1 MSSSQPAPGLSLEQV
16 ADLLVGVESVD
27 ALLATVDDLL
37 AQLLAL
43 PARLYLWDGGG
54 HVYYA
59 AHGFGCPREAPH
71 LAAPEFLP
79 PGWYRLSSRGAPV
92 GLLVVESEWS
102 HDRAALAH
110 LGALLGPILIAL
122 HTQERS
128 RAESR
133 EAHAQVE
140 QVINA
145 GDLLSHLDVDVLLV
159 KIIETM
165 LSATRAQVGAVLT
178 PDAAGT
184 MQVRV
189 PWGFPEGVVRRVRFR
204 DGTPVVNRVA
214 SGGGPLC
221 LDAAQAE
228 EVLDLAAIAPIRITA
243 LLALPLSA
251 RGRTQG
257 VLVLA
262 NPEDGFDDHRQRLA
276 RTLCAMA
283 AIALDNAL
291 LVKATLDRDRLQQEM
306 DLARTV
312 QTGMYPVGGLSL
324 PGLAAEG
331 ASRPCDETGGDYY
344 TFLERDGRMLA
355 MIGDVSGHGIGA
367 ALFTTMAH
375 AVITQQLRAG
385 VQIEPAFMA
394 LNDALSHGQSGRFMT
409 AALVEI
415 DPVTRIFRYV
425 SAGHNPLLWIHRGE
439 PRWLESCGMPMG
451 IMAGAAYPPPAPLVG
466 APGDLLILYTDGFT
480 EAADPANDL
489 YGDDRLAA
497 AALASDGE
505 PGQVLKAMIA
515 DVDRFAAGR
524 PLADDLTMVVIRF
537 T

>member
-1 MSSSQPAPGLSLEQV
+1 MSDPAPGLTLEQV

-27 ALLATVDDLL
+27 SLLTAIDDLL

-54 HVYYA
+54 KVYYA
-59 AHGFGCPREAPH
+59 AHGFGCPREAPD
-71 LAAPEFLP
+71 LRLP
-79 PGWYRLSSRGAPV
+79 DPLPRGWYRLSSRGAPV

-102 HDRAALAH
+102 HDPKALEH

-122 HTQERS
+122 HRQERS
-128 RAESR
+128 RTELR
-133 EAHAQVE
+133 EAQVQVE

-145 GDLLSHLDVDVLLV
+145 GDLLSHLDVEILLV
-159 KIIETM
+159 KIVETM
-165 LSATRAQVGAVLT
+165 LSATHAQVAALLT
-178 PDAAGT
+178 PDAAGV

-189 PWGFPEGVVRRVRFR
+189 PWGFPEDVVRRVRFL
-204 DGTPVVNRVA
+204 DGTPVVDRVA
-214 SGGGPLC
+214 AGDGAVC
-221 LDAAQAE
+221 LEGAQ
-228 EVLDLAAIAPIRITA
+228 VGQRLDLDAIAPIRITA

-262 NPEDGFDDHRQRLA
+262 NPEDGFDEHRQRLA

-306 DLARTV
+306 DLARSV
-312 QTGMYPVGGLSL
+312 QTGMYPVGGLEL

-344 TFLERDGRMLA
+344 TYLERDGHLLA

-385 VQIEPAFMA
+385 VQLEPAFMA

-409 AALVEI
+409 AALVEL
-415 DPVTRIFRYV
+415 DPVTRVFRYV
-425 SAGHNPLLWIHRGE
+425 SAGHNPLLWIHQGE

-480 EAADPANDL
+480 EAADPANEL

-497 AALASDGE
+497 AAARAAAGG
-505 PGQVLKAMIA
+505 PGDVLKTMVA
-515 DVDRFAAGR
+515 DVDRFADGR

-537 T
+537 R